1 MASREEKKKSIQLTL
16 SKTKDNYNNAKQSFD
31 NWLAARK
38 TVGSPREDKEV
49 LLRANQL
56 DEYFKTQQA
65 WRNELSL
72 IESDI
77 SRLYD
82 EIAELRTLK
91 SEERDRAQEELSI
104 AMRSYELSVF
114 VIRLLFIFP
123 ILLLSIFFMVKF
135 RKHKYWPLFLGFILF
150 GFYGFFF
157 GLVPYLP
164 SYGGYVRYTVGIVL
178 SVIIGIY
185 AINKFREY
193 LDKKKNELKES
204 STERAK
210 KVQIEIAEKAFD
222 KHICPSCGKD
232 FIIKNW
238 DKSQKNKSKQDILVL

>member
-1 MASREEKKKSIQLTL
+1 
-16 SKTKDNYNNAKQSFD
+16 
-31 NWLAARK
+31 
-38 TVGSPREDKEV
+38 
-49 LLRANQL
+49 
-56 DEYFKTQQA
+56 
-65 WRNELSL
+65 
-72 IESDI
+72 
-77 SRLYD
+77 
-82 EIAELRTLK
+82 
-91 SEERDRAQEELSI
+91 
-104 AMRSYELSVF
+104 MRSFELNVF
-114 VIRLLFIFP
+114 LIRLLFIFP

-210 KVQIEIAEKAFD
+210 KVQVEIAEKAFD
-222 KHICPSCGKD
+222 NHICPSCGKD

-238 DKSQKNKSKQDILVL
+238 DKSQKNKSKQDTFGIVTNFCRYCGLELFKSCPNCNTVNYAHLPYCMTCGTKLIDKTEAVV